1 METPPELPGAEE
13 RVVVRWLPS
22 VLLDL
27 SPAEPISAV
36 RTPHRVVLQAL
47 PSTREGLVALLSR
60 HPFEVVVEL
69 ETDASPLRHVPV
81 HEIHEARLTPDLPL
95 DWPQYYWLVDGL
107 LDDLVEYSRDPAAA
121 LLRGRLRLAVA
132 ERVLR
137 HESYGLVCEP
147 ADLEAAWARP
157 GAAPLPDVER
167 HGAPAE
173 ALQQYVRSF
182 TGHLLEHASSPA
194 FVDRAGKLFCLA
206 EQRSDVALPLLGGS
220 ETRSLSLYLQH
231 RLLGSAC
238 LTAPAGMIAG
248 WQLLVSA
255 YAVGVW
261 WASLLMASQ
270 QETNPREA
278 LFTSLW
284 MLDQGL
290 WRDEPLLH
298 DVLRHLVAG
307 EYTSPELAA
316 ALSDALSGVHA
327 RPRDR

>member
-27 SPAEPISAV
+27 PPAEPISAV

-47 PSTREGLVALLSR
+47 PTSRDGLVALLSR

-81 HEIHEARLTPDLPL
+81 HEIHEARLAPDLPL

-107 LDDLVEYSRDPAAA
+107 LDDLVENSRDPAAA
-121 LLRGRLRLAVA
+121 LLRGRMRLAVA

-137 HESYGLVCEP
+137 HESFGMVCEP

-157 GAAPLPDVER
+157 LVAPAPDVER
-167 HGAPAE
+167 HGAPPE
-173 ALQQYVRSF
+173 ALQQYVRGF
-182 TGHLLEHASSPA
+182 TGHLLDHAASPA
-194 FVDRAGKLFCLA
+194 FVDQAGKLFSLA
-206 EQRSDVALPLLGGS
+206 EQRPDVVLPHLGTAD
-220 ETRSLSLYLQH
+220 TRSLSLYLQH
-231 RLLGSAC
+231 RLLGSAG

-261 WASLLMASQ
+261 WAALQLASH
-270 QETNPREA
+270 QETRPREA

-307 EYTSPELAA
+307 EYTAPELTASLSAA
-316 ALSDALSGVHA
+316 MRGVHA
-327 RPRDR
+327 RI

>member
-27 SPAEPISAV
+27 PPAEPIAAV

-60 HPFEVVVEL
+60 HPFEVVLEL
-69 ETDASPLRHVPV
+69 ESDNSPLRHVPV
-81 HEIHEARLTPDLPL
+81 HEIHEARLAPDLPL

-107 LDDLVEYSRDPAAA
+107 LDDLVEHATDPAAA

-132 ERVLR
+132 EQVLR
-137 HESYGLVCEP
+137 HESFGMVCEP

-157 GAAPLPDVER
+157 VAAPTPDIER
-167 HGAPAE
+167 HGAPPA

-182 TGHLLEHASSPA
+182 TGHLLEHASSPS
-194 FVDRAGKLFCLA
+194 FVDQAGKLFCLA
-206 EQRSDVALPLLGGS
+206 ERTPDAVLPQLGKF
-220 ETRSLSLYLQH
+220 ETRSLALYLQH

-248 WQLLVSA
+248 WQLLMSA

-261 WASLLMASQ
+261 WAALLLVSK
-270 QETNPREA
+270 QESSPREA

-316 ALSDALSGVHA
+316 ALSDALRGVHSA
-327 RPRDR
+327 T